1 MHRPA
6 YDPAAPK
13 PFLNFSKTWAQLYRL
28 IQNPAPIKPLPLPAH
43 LAEATAGQRKL
54 KLPALNGKGSV
65 THCLEAIMHLFM
77 AKWSKAE
84 QAINL
89 AIYTTRTSLAKR
101 IHKSDPKTAYRHIL
115 VLIEA
120 GFLRAKVQVRGGLQL
135 LLNPDILVFEGG
147 RVAGAQLGSV
157 QRPAAAVAR
166 AVAQATPA
174 LAEAGQANL
183 RALAALFN
191 QNEKGRKR
199 S

>member
-1 MHRPA
+1 MHRPPFV
-6 YDPAAPK
+6 PAADK
-13 PFLNFSKTWAQLYRL
+13 PFLNFSKTWAKLYRL
-28 IQNPAPIKPLPLPAH
+28 IQNPAPIKPQPVPAH
-43 LAEATAGQRKL
+43 LAEATSGGRKL

-77 AKWSKAE
+77 AKWSKADK
-84 QAINL
+84 AINL

-147 RVAGAQLGSV
+147 RVAGPDMGAALRSV
-157 QRPAAAVAR
+157 PAAALA
-166 AVAQATPA
+166 APKQLAQ
-174 LAEAGQANL
+174 AGQANL
-183 RALAALFN
+183 LALASLFN